1 MKRKLHLLIAI
12 YIERLSMKKKR
23 HLRKEIKDCL
33 KLSLTGA
40 LIVSVM
46 TLLMACN
53 GIDISEAPQLGNE
66 EFTKNMAMEEETEE
80 ESKDDIDISKET
92 DLTIEERIKQACKK
106 YDIDSDIPLA
116 ISILET
122 GWWSSDAYIYG
133 NNPGG
138 MSINEVP
145 IIYDSIDDGVDAF
158 VSNLAYNYFRIGL
171 DTPEEIGSKYC
182 PIDPEWSSK
191 VSAIMES
198 L

>member
-12 YIERLSMKKKR
+12 YIERLSMKKRR

-66 EFTKNMAMEEETEE
+66 EFTKIMAMEEEIEE

-92 DLTIEERIKQACKK
+92 ELTIEERIKQACKK

>member
-1 MKRKLHLLIAI
+1 M
-12 YIERLSMKKKR
+12 KR

-33 KLSLTGA
+33 KISLTGFA
-40 LIVSVM
+40 IVGCM
-46 TLLMACN
+46 TILLAM
-53 GIDISEAPQLGNE
+53 GGVDISKSPKLGSE
-66 EFTKNMAMEEETEE
+66 EFTTVMAMEEDVEPEP
-80 ESKDDIDISKET
+80 KVVKEVKNPIGPVKE
-92 DLTIEERIKQACKK
+92 LTMQEHIKEACEDYKIP
-106 YDIDSDIPLA
+106 YELPLA

-158 VSNLAYNYFRIGL
+158 VSNLAHNYFRIGL
-171 DTPEEIGSKYC
+171 DTPEEIGAKYC
-182 PIDPEWSSK
+182 PVDPEWSSK

>member
-1 MKRKLHLLIAI
+1 
-12 YIERLSMKKKR
+12 MKKKR

-46 TLLMACN
+46 TLLMASA
-53 GIDISEAPQLGNE
+53 GIDISESPQLGNE
-66 EFTKNMAMEEETEE
+66 EFTKVMAMEEEIEE
-80 ESKDDIDISKET
+80 KSKDEIDISKET
-92 DLTIEERIKQACKK
+92 ELTIEERIKQACKK

-158 VSNLAYNYFRIGL
+158 VSNLACNYFRIGL

-182 PIDPEWSSK
+182 PIDSEWSSK